1 MDPAGHTIC
10 LSMIVK
16 NEAPVIRR
24 CLDSV
29 RPIIDHWVIVDTGST
44 DGTQDIIREAL
55 KDLPGELHQRPWRD
69 FAHNRSEALALA
81 RAHGDYSLIIDAD
94 DALELPT
101 GFQLAELTADS
112 YVLEIRDSSVRHE
125 RTQLVRNSLPWRYA
139 GVLHEFLT
147 CEGAG
152 AAGRL
157 PIWMRRNHDGARRR
171 DPETYRKDVA
181 ILENA
186 LLNESD
192 PFMIARYTF
201 YLAQS
206 YRDSRQQEKA
216 LEKYLARAELGFWQE
231 EVFVSLLQAARL
243 KEQLRRPDPEVI
255 DAYLRA
261 ADACPTRA
269 EALHGASRFCRHKGR
284 NEDGYRIAKRGLNI
298 AIPSGALFVEPWIYD
313 YGLRDEFAVNAYWTG
328 RYRECLGVC
337 LQVLALPT
345 LRQADWGRVVGNAG
359 LAFHK
364 LPPEPASGLVDLM
377 VWPTGS
383 ISPSTPLAMPA
394 VATSRSVSGMVSIIT
409 PTRNRDRFLSRALTY
424 FRTQDYNNIE
434 WLILDDSVDRSVLFS
449 GIEDDRIFYRHIERP
464 LSIGEKRNALIER
477 AKGEI
482 IIHFDDDDYYAPHYV
497 RTMVSALAD
506 RRADLI
512 NLRGWF
518 LYDWRTHFFGYW
530 DLMRK
535 DGPHYRCDSTG
546 VALTMPDPRMSR
558 ALENNQFG
566 FGFTY
571 AFKKT
576 VWDAVKF
583 PAIDWREDGEFSGKA
598 RSIFKVDGFH
608 DTTGLCV
615 HFLHQN
621 STSRCYPQH
630 HLPRFLFQRLFPAL
644 DCPAPPR

>member
-1 MDPAGHTIC
+1 MDAAGHTIC

-24 CLDSV
+24 CLNSV
-29 RPIIDHWVIVDTGST
+29 RPIIDHWVIVDTGSA
-44 DGTQDIIREAL
+44 DGTQDIIREVL
-55 KDLPGELHQRPWRD
+55 KDLPGELHERPWRD
-69 FAHNRSEALALA
+69 FAHNRSEALSLA
-81 RAHGDYSLIIDAD
+81 RPHGDYSLIIDAD

-101 GFQLAELTADS
+101 AFQLAELTEDS
-112 YVLEIRDSSVRHE
+112 YLLEIQDSSVQYE
-125 RTQLVRNSLPWRYA
+125 RTQIVRNSLPWRYA

-152 AAGRL
+152 AAGHL

-171 DPETYRKDVA
+171 DPETYRKDAA

-186 LLNESD
+186 LLTESD
-192 PFMIARYTF
+192 PFLIARYTF

-206 YRDSRQQEKA
+206 YRDSRQQEKS

-243 KEQLRRPDPEVI
+243 KEQLGYPDAEVI

-269 EALHGASRFCRHKGR
+269 EALHGASRFCRYKGR
-284 NEDGYRIAKRGLNI
+284 MEEGYQIAKRGLNI

-328 RYRECLGVC
+328 RYRECLETC
-337 LQVLALPT
+337 LKILALLT
-345 LRQADWGRVVGNAG
+345 LPQADWGRIVANAR

-364 LPPEPASGLVDLM
+364 LPPEPASGAVDLT

-383 ISPSTPLAMPA
+383 ISPSPPLAMPA

-409 PTRNRDRFLSRALTY
+409 PTRNRDRFLNRALTH
-424 FRTQDYNNIE
+424 FRTQDYENIE
-434 WLILDDSVDRSVLFS
+434 WLVLDDSVEKSEVL
-449 GIEDDRIFYRHIERP
+449 GKNEDGRICYRHIDGP
-464 LSIGEKRNALIER
+464 ISIGDKRNMLIER
-477 AKGEI
+477 ARGEI
-482 IIHFDDDDYYAPHYV
+482 IVHFDDGDYYAPHYV

-506 RRADLI
+506 RRVDLI

-518 LYDWRTHFFGYW
+518 LYDVRSQFFGYW

-535 DGPHYRCDSTG
+535 DGPHYRCDGAG
-546 VALTMPDPRMSR
+546 VALTMLDLQTNK
-558 ALENNQFG
+558 ALEKNHFG
-566 FGFTY
+566 FGFSY

-583 PAIDWREDGEFSGKA
+583 PAIDWSEDEGFSDRA
-598 RSIFKVDGFH
+598 RSNFKVDGFH
-608 DTTGLCV
+608 DTIGLCV

-621 STSRCYPQH
+621 STSRCYAQH
-630 HLPRFLFQRLFPAL
+630 HLPRFLFRRLFPAF
-644 DCPAPPR
+644 